1 MTFQRINL
9 AILICALAC
18 LAACSRSPGQ
28 QSLPPESNAQALPAP
43 AELDGLRVPAN
54 LNRAVTLG
62 KNTYVKSGNAVE
74 LPGGELKMQALAGD
88 RCWAIWQI
96 PNESEYLDSIFFDIL
111 SPEGEG
117 CYLGLADFSTGRWQF
132 SGPYT
137 EQTTLQF
144 EPDWQVSPA
153 GYHYVAVLTE
163 GASSVELAQLHAY
176 FQDGWQQ
183 ITLSVGVL
191 PIQDISLAS
200 IDNRPAVLWQ
210 LGTGLHYAFSSTDDG
225 LSLAD
230 WTRIDISVGPGG
242 ASGVDLQEING
253 RPAFSFSY
261 SDVENSNVLGYAW
274 SSTSTGAL
282 PSHWDYR
289 LLDQRATI
297 GYHNSLALIDG
308 KPAISYAYLNTTHE
322 LWYTRSSDL
331 HGGDTAT
338 WTAPVRIDYNGTEDI
353 GVDCSLAEIDGKPA
367 VAYHAEGLLR
377 YAWSSTETGESED
390 DWNIR
395 NIDSEL
401 DNTVGLY
408 ASLAQ
413 IGGKPAI
420 AYYDQLHADLK
431 YAWSETAQGQ
441 SAGDWKVLEISGPPI
456 AGQYVSLLELNDH
469 PALCYYTVGSLRDLV
484 FDEATT
490 AQGTL
495 PEDWEPFVI
504 VDDHEDIDPP
514 DVGQFCDIALVNGQ
528 PVIAYYDATNTA
540 LKFAVRVLP

>member
-1 MTFQRINL
+1 MTLQRIHL
-9 AILICALAC
+9 TILICTLAS
-18 LAACSRSPGQ
+18 LAACAQSPELKQ
-28 QSLPPESNAQALPAP
+28 PALDSDSQELPAL
-43 AELDGLRVPAN
+43 AELDGLRTPAN

-62 KNTYVKSGNAVE
+62 KNTYVKSGNAME
-74 LPGGELKMQALAGD
+74 LPGGELKMEDPDGKP
-88 RCWAIWQI
+88 CWAIWQI
-96 PNESEYLDSIFFDIL
+96 PNEPEYLDSIFFDIL

-117 CYLGLADFSTGRWQF
+117 CYLGLADFSIGRWQF

-367 VAYHAEGLLR
+367 VAYHAEDRLR
-377 YAWSSTETGESED
+377 YAWSSTPTGESEE

-395 NIDSEL
+395 NIDVES
-401 DNTVGLY
+401 DNRIGLY

-431 YAWSETAQGQ
+431 YAWSDKAQGQ
-441 SAGDWKVLEISGPPI
+441 SAGDWTVMEVSGPPI
-456 AGQYVSLLELNDH
+456 AGQYASLLELDGH
-469 PALCYYTVGSLRDLV
+469 PAVSYYTVGLLRDLV
-484 FDEATT
+484 FDEAVAT
-490 AQGTL
+490 QDGMSW
-495 PEDWEPFVI
+495 DWGPLVI
-504 VDDHEDIDPP
+504 VDDREDIDPP
-514 DVGQFCDIALVNGQ
+514 DVGKYCDMTLVNGR
-528 PVIAYYDATNTA
+528 PVIAYYDETNTA